1 MVINLGMNW
10 ENFYKDNIVEY
21 IKSLQTNPFELVT
34 LIIDITI
41 VIFLMYCFFKIVR
54 GSRAWQLIKGIALLI
69 IATWMSGLFNL
80 KILNWILTG
89 IMNLGVIAII
99 VIFQPELRRALEQ
112 LGTNKLT
119 QFFGIDKDLSTKT
132 KEDIYKVV
140 IAATELSKAKTG
152 ALIVLERDIKIQDI
166 IATGIPM
173 NAEVSP
179 QLLVNIFEP
188 KTPLHDGAVVIS
200 GNKIAAAACVL
211 PLADDKD
218 IAKELGTRH
227 RAAIGIS
234 KESDSIVVVVS
245 EETGKISVAK
255 DGTLIADVREDVLK
269 KILISNI
276 VTKRFSVEKKERKSK
291 VKELK
296 EKGLII
302 FENGENLKEKNL
314 ALTERGKICAEE
326 ITGELKDIEKIA
338 MEKTLEIMEDT
349 Q

>member
-10 ENFYKDNIVEY
+10 ENFYRDNIMSY
-21 IKSLQTNPFELVT
+21 IKSLQQNPFELVT
-34 LIIDITI
+34 LILDLII
-41 VIFLMYCFFKIVR
+41 VIFLLYCFFKVVK
-54 GSRAWQLIKGIALLI
+54 GSRAWQLIKGIVLLI
-69 IATWMSGLFNL
+69 LATWISGLLNL

-119 QFFGIDKDLSTKT
+119 RFFGIDKDVSTKT

-140 IAATELSKAKTG
+140 IAATELSKAKVG
-152 ALIVLERDIKIQDI
+152 ALIVFERDIKIQDI

-173 NAEVSP
+173 EAEVSP

-188 KTPLHDGAVVIS
+188 KTPLHDGAVILS

-234 KESDSIVVVVS
+234 KESDSIVVIVS

-276 VTKRFSVEKKERKSK
+276 VTKRFTAEKKERKNH
-291 VKELK
+291 LK
-296 EKGLII
+296 EIR
-302 FENGENLKEKNL
+302 ENIKKEKKQ
-314 ALTERGKICAEE
+314 EKQEE
-326 ITGELKDIEKIA
+326 QEEQEESK
-338 MEKTLEIMEDT
+338 
-349 Q
+349 

>member
-10 ENFYKDNIVEY
+10 ENFYNDNIMSY
-21 IKSLQTNPFELVT
+21 IKSLQQNPFELVT
-34 LIIDITI
+34 LILDLAI
-41 VIFLMYCFFKIVR
+41 VIFLLYCFFKVVK

-69 IATWMSGLFNL
+69 IATWASGLFNL

-99 VIFQPELRRALEQ
+99 VIFQPELRRGLEQ

-119 QFFGIDKDLSTKT
+119 KFFGLDKDVSTKT

-140 IAATELSKAKTG
+140 IAATELSKSKTG

-234 KESDSIVVVVS
+234 KESDSIVVVIS
-245 EETGKISVAK
+245 EENGKISVAK

-276 VTKRFSVEKKERKSK
+276 VTKRFTVERKERKDRLKKIKEDKKQEKQEENQESK
-291 VKELK
+291 
-296 EKGLII
+296 
-302 FENGENLKEKNL
+302 
-314 ALTERGKICAEE
+314 
-326 ITGELKDIEKIA
+326 
-338 MEKTLEIMEDT
+338 
-349 Q
+349 

>member
-296 EKGLII
+296 EKWKMKKK
-302 FENGENLKEKNL
+302 KEEK
-314 ALTERGKICAEE
+314 EE
-326 ITGELKDIEKIA
+326 KQEEK
-338 MEKTLEIMEDT
+338 
-349 Q
+349 

>member
-1 MVINLGMNW
+1 MQINLGMNW
-10 ENFYKDNIVEY
+10 ENFYKDNIMSY
-21 IKSLQTNPFELVT
+21 IRTLKENPFELIT
-34 LIIDITI
+34 LIIDIAI
-41 VIFLMYCFFKIVR
+41 VVFLLYCFFKMVKE
-54 GSRAWQLIKGIALLI
+54 SRAWQLIKGIALLV
-69 IATWMSGLFNL
+69 IATWISGLFNL

-99 VIFQPELRRALEQ
+99 VIFQPELRRGLEQ

-119 QFFGIDKDLSTKT
+119 KFFGIDKDVSTKT

-140 IAATELSKAKTG
+140 IATTELSKTKTG
-152 ALIVLERDIKIQDI
+152 ALIVFERDIKIQDI
-166 IATGIPM
+166 ISTGIPM
-173 NAEVSP
+173 NADVSP

-188 KTPLHDGAVVIS
+188 KTPLHDGAVVIT

-234 KESDSIVVVVS
+234 KESDSIAIIVS

-276 VTKRFSVEKKERKSK
+276 VTKRFTIEKKERKERIK
-291 VKELK
+291 KIK
-296 EKGLII
+296 EKMKKQ
-302 FENGENLKEKNL
+302 KEQK
-314 ALTERGKICAEE
+314 KEE
-326 ITGELKDIEKIA
+326 QSEE
-338 MEKTLEIMEDT
+338 
-349 Q
+349 QN